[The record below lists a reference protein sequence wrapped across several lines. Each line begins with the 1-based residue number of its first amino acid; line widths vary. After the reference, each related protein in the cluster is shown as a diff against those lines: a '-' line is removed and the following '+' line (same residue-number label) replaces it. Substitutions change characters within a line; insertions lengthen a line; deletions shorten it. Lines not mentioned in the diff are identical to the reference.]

1 MGKRFLILSMLVSA
15 AFLMLG
21 SPWAAQGTGSKTVR
35 SLSMADAYALAK
47 PEALSWDSRA
57 KLYWMN
63 SVDVAHDVSSE
74 QGRDGTRRKWNVEFV
89 VPSTEQHFTV
99 VIYDGQIAKVTAF
112 TNATLWEPFDE
123 LPAIPMVDV
132 LETVKAI
139 GLEPSTNVAFGY
151 HYKLHQRRGIPT
163 LEVVGAEKGS
173 ARRRVIAFR
182 LVDGEAKVI
191 LETGMEEQLRA
202 GLFAPSGA
210 PPIPHSANGLPDR

>member
-1 MGKRFLILSMLVSA
+1 MGKRFLILSLLVSA
-15 AFLMLG
+15 ACLMLG
-21 SPWAAQGTGSKTVR
+21 SPWVARSAGYRAVR

-89 VPSTEQHFTV
+89 VPSTERHFTV

-112 TNATLWEPFDE
+112 TNATLWQHFDD
-123 LPAIPMVDV
+123 LPAIPMGEV
-132 LETVKAI
+132 LETVLTM
-139 GLEPSTNVAFGY
+139 GLEPGTNVAFGY
-151 HYKLHQRRGIPT
+151 HFKLHQRGGRPT

-173 ARRRVIAFR
+173 ARRRVIAFH

-191 LETGMEEQLRA
+191 LETGMEE
-202 GLFAPSGA
+202 
-210 PPIPHSANGLPDR
+210 